1 MPTPPPDA
9 EFVRVFRTDELGAT
23 PEKIAFTATTG
34 ECAALAWRCD
44 LTSLADLSVAG
55 TLRRL
60 EDGETVAL
68 EVHFTAEIG
77 QLCVVTLDPI
87 AWRLDERFERVYQPM
102 PDPSAGG
109 VREVVVAIDEADPPE
124 PLIDQAID
132 VGAAVAEHLALV
144 IDLYPRKENAAIAPQ
159 YADAGGDQPDLRD
172 HPLAALRVL
181 TKKAD
186 SGRDLI

>member
-1 MPTPPPDA
+1 M
-9 EFVRVFRTDELGAT
+9 
-23 PEKIAFTATTG
+23 
-34 ECAALAWRCD
+34 
-44 LTSLADLSVAG
+44 SVAG

-68 EVHFTAEIG
+68 DVHFTAEIG
-77 QLCVVTLDPI
+77 QLCVVTLEPI
-87 AWRLDERFERVYQPM
+87 AQRLDERFELVYQPM

-132 VGAAVAEHLALV
+132 VGAAVAEHLALL

-159 YADAGGDQPDLRD
+159 YADAGGDQPDRRD

-181 TKKAD
+181 TEK
-186 SGRDLI
+186 G